1 MANKLRNYKVII
13 SFAAGV
19 LAMIILFFGLKSCFN
34 LGEKTEKSDYYI
46 LTNQISKMNKMV
58 VMEQNTSSMQ
68 KTKMGYE
75 VFGKEVSSNSIITYT
90 KTNAQVSYDLNK
102 MKIEVDSIGKKLV
115 ITELPDADI
124 RITPSVEIQSLDD
137 SFFNRISEK
146 DIRNVTQKAKETAIQ
161 SIDQNQLRT
170 EGRKQLMENLN
181 NIFVLAKALNYTIE
195 DKTGKLG
202 ILGL

>member
-1 MANKLRNYKVII
+1 MRNYKTIL
-13 SFAAGV
+13 SFVAGAGV
-19 LAMIILFFGLKSCFN
+19 MVLLFFGLKSCLTLTN
-34 LGEKTEKSDYYI
+34 KTEKSDYYI

-75 VFGKEVSSNSIITYT
+75 VFGKEVSNNSIITYT
-90 KTNAQVSYDLNK
+90 KTTAQVSYDLNK
-102 MKIEVDSIGKKLV
+102 MKIEVDSINKKLV

-137 SFFNRISEK
+137 SFFNRITEK
-146 DIRNVTQKAKETAIQ
+146 DIKNVTEKAKQTAMK
-161 SIDQNQLRT
+161 SIDENQLRS

-181 NIFVLAKALNYTIE
+181 NVFVLAKALNYTIE
-195 DKTGKLG
+195 DKTGKIGL
-202 ILGL
+202 LGL

>member
-1 MANKLRNYKVII
+1 MRNYKTIL
-13 SFAAGV
+13 SFVAGAAVVV
-19 LAMIILFFGLKSCFN
+19 LLFFGVKSCLN
-34 LGEKTEKSDYYI
+34 LGGKTEKSEYYI

-58 VMEQNTSSMQ
+58 VIEQNSSTMQ

-75 VFGKEVSSNSIITYT
+75 FMGKEVSSNSIITFT

-102 MKIEVDSIGKKLV
+102 MKIEVDSINKKLV

-146 DIRNVTQKAKETAIQ
+146 DIKNVTVKAKETAIK

-170 EGRKQLMENLN
+170 EGRKQLMENLDH
-181 NIFVLAKALNYTIE
+181 IFVLAKALNYTIE
-195 DKTGKLG
+195 DKTGKIG

>member
-1 MANKLRNYKVII
+1 MKNNKLIL
-13 SFAAGV
+13 SFAAGILV
-19 LAMIILFFGLKSCFN
+19 MLLLFFGLKSCFN
-34 LGEKTEKSDYYI
+34 LGGKTEKSDYYI

-58 VMEQNTSSMQ
+58 VLEQNISSMQ

-75 VFGKEVSSNSIITYT
+75 VLGNEVSSNSIITYT

-102 MKIEVDSIGKKLV
+102 MKIEVDSTRKKLI
-115 ITELPDADI
+115 ITELPNADI

-146 DIRNVTQKAKETAIQ
+146 DIKNVTQKAKETAIKG
-161 SIDQNQLRT
+161 IDENRLRN
-170 EGRKQLMENLN
+170 EGHKQLMDNLN

-195 DKTGKLG
+195 DKTGQLG
-202 ILGL
+202 ILTL

>member
-1 MANKLRNYKVII
+1 MRNYKVII
-13 SFAAGV
+13 SFAAGILV
-19 LAMIILFFGLKSCFN
+19 MLILFLGLKSCFN
-34 LGEKTEKSDYYI
+34 LGGKTEKSDYYI

-58 VMEQNTSSMQ
+58 VMEQNVSSMQ

-75 VFGKEVSSNSIITYT
+75 VFGKEVSNNSIITYT

-102 MKIEVDSIGKKLV
+102 MKIEVDSINKKLV
-115 ITELPDADI
+115 ITELPEAEI

-137 SFFNRISEK
+137 SFFNRISEN
-146 DIRNVTQKAKETAIQ
+146 DIKNVTQKAKETAIQ
-161 SIDQNQLRT
+161 SVNQNQLRT

-195 DKTGKLG
+195 DETGKLG
-202 ILGL
+202 VLGL

>member
-1 MANKLRNYKVII
+1 MRNYKVII
-13 SFAAGV
+13 SFLAGAGV
-19 LAMIILFFGLKSCFN
+19 VLLLFFGLKSCLN
-34 LGEKTEKSDYYI
+34 MGGKTEKSDYYI

-58 VMEQNTSSMQ
+58 VIEQNTSSMQ

-75 VFGKEVSSNSIITYT
+75 VFGKEVSNNSIITYT

-102 MKIEVDSIGKKLV
+102 MKIEVDSINKKLV

-137 SFFNRISEK
+137 SFFNRITEK
-146 DIRNVTQKAKETAIQ
+146 DIKNVTEKAKETAIK
-161 SIDQNQLRT
+161 SIDQNQLRSQ
-170 EGRKQLMENLN
+170 GRKQLLENLD

-195 DKTGKLG
+195 DKTGKIG
-202 ILGL
+202 ILNL

>member
-1 MANKLRNYKVII
+1 MRNYKVII
-13 SFAAGV
+13 PFIAGAG
-19 LAMIILFFGLKSCFN
+19 AMLLLFFGLKSCFN
-34 LGEKTEKSDYYI
+34 LGGKTEKSDYYI
-46 LTNQISKMNKMV
+46 LTNQISRMNKMV

-102 MKIEVDSIGKKLV
+102 MKIEVDSINKKLV
-115 ITELPDADI
+115 ITDLPDADI

-146 DIRNVTQKAKETAIQ
+146 DIKNVTEKAKETAIK
-161 SIDQNQLRT
+161 SIDQNQLRS

-181 NIFVLAKALNYTIE
+181 NVFVLAKALNYKIE
-195 DKTGKLG
+195 DKTGKIG

>member
-1 MANKLRNYKVII
+1 MLRNYKVII
-13 SFAAGV
+13 SFAAGI
-19 LAMIILFFGLKSCFN
+19 LAMLILFFGLKSFLN
-34 LGEKTEKSDYYI
+34 LGGKTEKSDYYI

-58 VMEQNTSSMQ
+58 VMEQDISSMQ

-75 VFGKEVSSNSIITYT
+75 VFGKEVSNNSIITYT

-102 MKIEVDSIGKKLV
+102 MKMEVDSINKKLI

-146 DIRNVTQKAKETAIQ
+146 DIKNVTQKAKETAVN
-161 SIDQNQLRT
+161 SVNQNQLRT
-170 EGRKQLMENLN
+170 EGHKQLIENLN

-195 DKTGKLG
+195 DETGKLG
-202 ILGL
+202 VLGL

>member
-1 MANKLRNYKVII
+1 MRNNRII
-13 SFAAGV
+13 LPFLAGV
-19 LAMIILFFGLKSCFN
+19 AIMLLLFFGIKSCLN
-34 LGEKTEKSDYYI
+34 LGGKTEKSDYYI

-58 VMEQNTSSMQ
+58 VLEQNVSSMQ

-75 VFGKEVSSNSIITYT
+75 VLGSEVSSNSIITYT

-102 MKIEVDSIGKKLV
+102 MKMEVDSINKKLI
-115 ITELPDADI
+115 ITELPNADI

-146 DIRNVTQKAKETAIQ
+146 DIKNVTQKAKDVAIK
-161 SIDQNQLRT
+161 SIDQNKLRS
-170 EGRKQLMENLN
+170 EGRQQLMENLN

-195 DKTGKLG
+195 DKTGQLG

>member
-1 MANKLRNYKVII
+1 MRNYKPII
-13 SFAAGV
+13 SFVAGAGV
-19 LAMIILFFGLKSCFN
+19 MVLLFFGLKSCLN
-34 LGEKTEKSDYYI
+34 LGKKTEKSDYYI

-58 VMEQNTSSMQ
+58 VIEQNNSSMQ

-75 VFGKEVSSNSIITYT
+75 FMGKEVSSNSIITFT
-90 KTNAQVSYDLNK
+90 KTSAQVSYDLNK
-102 MKIEVDSIGKKLV
+102 MKIEVDSINKKLV

-124 RITPSVEIQSLDD
+124 KIIPSVEIQSMDD

-146 DIRNVTQKAKETAIQ
+146 DIKNVTAKAKETAIK

-170 EGRKQLMENLN
+170 EGRKQLMENLD

-195 DKTGKLG
+195 DKTGKIG

>member
-1 MANKLRNYKVII
+1 MRNYRTIL
-13 SFAAGV
+13 SFAAGAGAMV
-19 LAMIILFFGLKSCFN
+19 LLFLGLKSCLN
-34 LGEKTEKSDYYI
+34 LGAKTEQSDYYI

-75 VFGKEVSSNSIITYT
+75 VLGKEVSSNSIITYT

-102 MKIEVDSIGKKLV
+102 MKIEVDSINKKLV
-115 ITELPDADI
+115 ITELPDAEI

-146 DIRNVTQKAKETAIQ
+146 DIKNVTAKAKETAEK
-161 SIDQNQLRT
+161 SIDQNQLRN

-195 DKTGKLG
+195 DKTGKMG

>member
-19 LAMIILFFGLKSCFN
+19 LAMIILFFALKSCFN

>member
-1 MANKLRNYKVII
+1 LKNIRII
-13 SFAAGV
+13 IPFLAGV
-19 LAMIILFFGLKSCFN
+19 LIMLLLFFGLKSC
-34 LGEKTEKSDYYI
+34 LGLGGKTEKSDYYI

-58 VMEQNTSSMQ
+58 VLEQDISSMQ
-68 KTKMGYE
+68 KTKMSYE
-75 VFGKEVSSNSIITYT
+75 LFGSEMTSNNIITYT

-102 MKIEVDSIGKKLV
+102 MKLEVDSINKKLI
-115 ITELPDADI
+115 ITDLPDANI
-124 RITPSVEIQSLDD
+124 RITPSVEIQSMDD

-146 DIRNVTQKAKETAIQ
+146 DIKNVTQKAKETAIK
-161 SIDQNQLRT
+161 SIDQNKLRD

-195 DKTGKLG
+195 DQTGKLG

>member
-1 MANKLRNYKVII
+1 M
-13 SFAAGV
+13 G
-19 LAMIILFFGLKSCFN
+19 G
-34 LGEKTEKSDYYI
+34 KTEKSDYYI

-58 VMEQNTSSMQ
+58 VIEQNTSSMQ

-75 VFGKEVSSNSIITYT
+75 VFGKEVSNNSIITYT

-102 MKIEVDSIGKKLV
+102 MKIEVDSINRKLV

-137 SFFNRISEK
+137 SFFNRITEK
-146 DIRNVTQKAKETAIQ
+146 DIKNVTEKAKETAIK
-161 SIDQNQLRT
+161 SIDQNQLRSQ
-170 EGRKQLMENLN
+170 GRKQLLENLD

-195 DKTGKLG
+195 DKTGKIG
-202 ILGL
+202 ILNL

>member
-1 MANKLRNYKVII
+1 MRNYKVII
-13 SFAAGV
+13 SFAAGI
-19 LAMIILFFGLKSCFN
+19 LAMLILFFGLKSFLN
-34 LGEKTEKSDYYI
+34 LGGKTEKSDYYI

-58 VMEQNTSSMQ
+58 VMEQDISSMQ

-75 VFGKEVSSNSIITYT
+75 VFGKEVSNNSIITYT

-102 MKIEVDSIGKKLV
+102 MKMEVDSINKKLI

-146 DIRNVTQKAKETAIQ
+146 DIKNVTQKAKETAVN
-161 SIDQNQLRT
+161 SVNQNQLRT
-170 EGRKQLMENLN
+170 EGHKQLIENLN

-195 DKTGKLG
+195 DETGKLG
-202 ILGL
+202 VLGL

>member
-1 MANKLRNYKVII
+1 MRNSKVLI
-13 SFAAGV
+13 SFLAGAALV
-19 LAMIILFFGLKSCFN
+19 TVLFFSLKSCFN
-34 LGEKTEKSDYYI
+34 LSEKTEKSDYYI

-58 VMEQNTSSMQ
+58 VLEQNTSSIQ

-75 VFGKEVSSNSIITYT
+75 FLGKEVSSNSIITYT

-102 MKIEVDSIGKKLV
+102 MKMEVDSINKKLV

-124 RITPSVEIQSLDD
+124 RIMPSVEIQSMDD

-146 DIRNVTQKAKETAIQ
+146 DIKNVTQKAKDTAVK
-161 SIDQNQLRT
+161 SIDQNKLRT
-170 EGRKQLMENLN
+170 EGRQQLMENLN

-195 DKTGKLG
+195 DQTGKLG

>member
-1 MANKLRNYKVII
+1 
-13 SFAAGV
+13 
-19 LAMIILFFGLKSCFN
+19 
-34 LGEKTEKSDYYI
+34 
-46 LTNQISKMNKMV
+46 
-58 VMEQNTSSMQ
+58 MEQNVSSMQ

-75 VFGKEVSSNSIITYT
+75 VFGKEVSNNSIITYT

-102 MKIEVDSIGKKLV
+102 MKIEVDSINKKLV
-115 ITELPDADI
+115 ITEIPDADI

-146 DIRNVTQKAKETAIQ
+146 DIKNVTQKAKENAMK

-195 DKTGKLG
+195 DETGKLG
-202 ILGL
+202 VLGL

>member
-1 MANKLRNYKVII
+1 MRNYKVII
-13 SFAAGV
+13 SFLAGAGV
-19 LAMIILFFGLKSCFN
+19 VLLLFFGLKSCLN
-34 LGEKTEKSDYYI
+34 MGGKTEKSDYYI

-58 VMEQNTSSMQ
+58 VIEQNTSSMQ

-75 VFGKEVSSNSIITYT
+75 VFGKEVSNNSIITYT

-102 MKIEVDSIGKKLV
+102 MKIEVDSINRKLV

-137 SFFNRISEK
+137 SFFNRITEK
-146 DIRNVTQKAKETAIQ
+146 DIKNVTEKAKETAIK
-161 SIDQNQLRT
+161 SIDQNQLRSQ
-170 EGRKQLMENLN
+170 GRKQLLENLD

-195 DKTGKLG
+195 DKTGKIG
-202 ILGL
+202 ILNL

>member
-1 MANKLRNYKVII
+1 LRNNKII
-13 SFAAGV
+13 LSFIAGAGV
-19 LAMIILFFGLKSCFN
+19 MVLLFFGLKSCLN
-34 LGEKTEKSDYYI
+34 LGGKTEKSDYYV
-46 LTNQISKMNKMV
+46 LTNQIARMNKMV
-58 VMEQNTSSMQ
+58 VMEQNISSMQ

-75 VFGKEVSSNSIITYT
+75 MFGKEVSSNSIITYT

-102 MKIEVDSIGKKLV
+102 MKIEVDSINKKLV

-146 DIRNVTQKAKETAIQ
+146 DIRNVTEKAKETAIK
-161 SIDQNQLRT
+161 SIDQNQLRS
-170 EGRKQLMENLN
+170 EGHKQLMENLN

-195 DKTGKLG
+195 DKTGKIG

>member
-1 MANKLRNYKVII
+1 MRNYKII
-13 SFAAGV
+13 LSFIAGV
-19 LAMIILFFGLKSCFN
+19 LVMLLLFFGLKSCFN
-34 LGEKTEKSDYYI
+34 LGSKTEKSDYYI

-58 VMEQNTSSMQ
+58 VLEQNISSMQ
-68 KTKMGYE
+68 KTKMSYE
-75 VFGKEVSSNSIITYT
+75 FFGSEMTSNSIITYT

-102 MKIEVDSIGKKLV
+102 MKMEVDSINKKLI

-137 SFFNRISEK
+137 SFFNRVSEK
-146 DIRNVTQKAKETAIQ
+146 DIKNVTQKAKETAIK
-161 SIDQNQLRT
+161 SIDQNKLRN
-170 EGRKQLMENLN
+170 EGRQQLMENLN